1 MSQATTGSNGA
12 ARSSKPNKTDQ
23 KRRSWS
29 THEEHVLLAS
39 LKELVANGWKSDNG
53 FRGGYLSKLEE
64 AMRKE
69 YPDSDLKGTPH
80 INSKVTTWKK
90 TYYSLWNILKVSGV
104 GFNVNGKHMID
115 CDDEQWQSFVAADKN
130 VTNFRYKSWP
140 YYEDWK
146 LIFGK
151 DRATGDEAEDL
162 MEAAHE
168 MYQKLSSSPLN
179 DLGDYHVSLD
189 DIFENDLTGDNVSQT
204 PNQQETIPIEQEAP
218 TTSKKRRRSGGFDEK
233 FFEALHEVG
242 RGTESRLE
250 TISCRMGYDF
260 DVSKARKE
268 VNAKLSGIPGLSQHD
283 KFVVCNMLAEKT
295 EYLDIFS
302 SLSEDEKGAYVTFL
316 LASKKDK

>member
-1 MSQATTGSNGA
+1 MSQATQGSNGTT
-12 ARSSKPNKTDQ
+12 RSSRANKTDQ

-29 THEEHVLLAS
+29 NHEEQVLIAS
-39 LKELVANGWKSDNG
+39 LKELVAQGWKSDNG
-53 FRGGYLSKLEE
+53 FRGGYLNKLEE

-69 YPDSDLKGTPH
+69 FPTTDLKGMPH

-115 CDDEQWQSFVAADKN
+115 CDDEQWQNFVAADKN

-140 YYEDWK
+140 YLEDWK

-162 MEAAHE
+162 MEAAHD
-168 MYQKLSSSPLN
+168 MYRKLDQLDEN
-179 DLGDYHVSLD
+179 GDYHVSLE
-189 DIFENDLTGDNVSQT
+189 DIFENEILGDNVSQT
-204 PNQQETIPIEQEAP
+204 RIPEESVPVEKEAP
-218 TTSKKRRRSGGFDEK
+218 TSSKKRRRSIGFDDR

-250 TISCRMGYDF
+250 TISSRMGYDF
-260 DVSKARKE
+260 DISKARKE
-268 VNAKLSGIPGLSQHD
+268 VFAKLSGIPGLSQTE
-283 KFVVCNMLAEKT
+283 KFEICNMLAKEV
-295 EYLDIFS
+295 ELLDVFS
-302 SLSEDEKGAYVTFL
+302 SLPEEAKEDYVLFL
-316 LASKKDK
+316 LASKHN